1 MIFLI
6 AKIILI
12 IVILTVL
19 AIAGVVAFVVARE
32 VWRIRRRK
40 R

>member
-12 IVILTVL
+12 IAILAVL
-19 AIAGVVAFVVARE
+19 AIVGVVAFVVARE